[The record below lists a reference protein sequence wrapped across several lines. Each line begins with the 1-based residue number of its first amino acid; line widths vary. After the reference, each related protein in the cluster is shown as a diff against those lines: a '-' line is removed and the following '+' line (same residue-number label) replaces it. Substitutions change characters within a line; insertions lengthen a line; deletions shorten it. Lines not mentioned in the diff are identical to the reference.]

1 MRLLLKNFQELSAS
15 THDLNDEVV
24 GLQGA
29 LTTVGNERDSSSA
42 QNCVGVT
49 FETKEHQNKYLDSVR
64 QCCIELLSM
73 NVGIKNVEPGI
84 RCVLKHIVCMRIG
97 ELPQSSSLVR
107 MLSEMKGL
115 ACQQLAEELNKQEIL
130 PFTVMGHLN
139 MDNTTTLFRFLQEI
153 LHTPLDWLRC
163 SLGQQY
169 RCRVTLKQILSDVEL
184 VAGPNAGILSKINNT
199 MSDRHIVGKR
209 FNNLTTVRIL

>member
-29 LTTVGNERDSSSA
+29 LTTVGNERDSSA
-42 QNCVGVT
+42 HNCVGVT

-73 NVGIKNVEPGI
+73 IVGIKNVEPGI

-115 ACQQLAEELNKQEIL
+115 ACQQLAEELNKQENLTLHSDGISKYGQHYN
-130 PFTVMGHLN
+130 PFQISTKKSAYSLGLAEMLSGSTIQL
-139 MDNTTTLFRFLQEI
+139 
-153 LHTPLDWLRC
+153 LHTLNETD
-163 SLGQQY
+163 
-169 RCRVTLKQILSDVEL
+169 TI
-184 VAGPNAGILSKINNT
+184 
-199 MSDRHIVGKR
+199 
-209 FNNLTTVRIL
+209 